1 MKRRSSIA
9 IIAIILFSAAAIPLT
24 ASAAVGPYLKTL
36 YESRPDLEAL
46 FDAKTFA
53 AKPDANTSATGLED
67 WAREYGWRET
77 PELKFYKPKGAI
89 PVPAKTDP
97 APAVSA
103 AGYVVIDKASG
114 LIVAEKN
121 AGVPR
126 SIASLTKLMT
136 ADVVLMRKVPLTRV
150 QPITAADNVGGSRL
164 GVPVGTKFSVDDLFY
179 AALLP
184 SANDAANALADATKL
199 SRTQFVGA
207 MNELAGAL
215 GLSRT
220 TFTDP
225 TGIDEGNVSTPREFA
240 ILAKNVF
247 SFSAVR
253 RYTTTMKR
261 VLCELPSGKKI
272 AVKSSDYLLT
282 KPEYDDVL
290 VTAGKTG
297 YLGADVGWNLVVGLK
312 SAKGAPRE
320 LVIVIFGEPKL
331 AQSMADAD
339 ALAQWAWGH
348 YKWK

>member
-1 MKRRSSIA
+1 MSRRFSV
-9 IIAIILFSAAAIPLT
+9 IIAILFAAAMPRT
-24 ASAAVGPYLKTL
+24 TFADVGPYLKTL
-36 YESRPDLEAL
+36 YESRPDLQAL
-46 FDAKTFA
+46 FDSKTYA
-53 AKPDANTSATGLED
+53 AKPDASTSATGLED

-77 PELKFYKPKGAI
+77 PELKFYKPKGVI
-89 PVPAKTDP
+89 PVPAKTDA

-103 AGYVVIDKASG
+103 AGYVVIDNASG
-114 LIVAEKN
+114 LIVAEEN
-121 AGVPR
+121 SGIPR

-136 ADVVLMRKVPLTRV
+136 TDVVLTRKVPLTRV

-164 GVPVGTKFSVDDLFY
+164 GVAAGTKFSVNDLFY

-207 MNELAGAL
+207 MNELAGSL

-220 TFTDP
+220 TFADP

-247 SFSAVR
+247 NFSAVR

-261 VLCELPSGKKI
+261 VLRELPSGKRI
-272 AVKSSDYLLT
+272 TVKSSDYLLT

-297 YLGADVGWNLVVGLK
+297 YLGADVGWNLAVGLK

-320 LVIVIFGEPKL
+320 LVIVVFGEPKL